1 MESSVLRNEVAATS
15 RERAAL
21 RKMKVRDPWGLRS
34 LQTTHKRESLPG
46 LEGAKADS
54 RLCHSCRNLPASS
67 PLLLPLLRPP
77 LPLKSTSKN
86 LLQLRERP
94 AEWRGRGSVCG
105 RGLDFE
111 WEIENP
117 LFGDKIHMPYNSP
130 I

>member
-1 MESSVLRNEVAATS
+1 MACKLN
-15 RERAAL
+15 L
-21 RKMKVRDPWGLRS
+21 N
-34 LQTTHKRESLPG
+34 
-46 LEGAKADS
+46 KAIKS
-54 RLCHSCRNLPASS
+54 FQKINKIASS
-67 PLLLPLLRPP
+67 HISP